1 MCLIKQK
8 KNIFFLNLNV
18 LKLLQKL
25 LHLGIDIVF
34 VLNQTG

>member
-8 KNIFFLNLNV
+8 KKFFFDLNV